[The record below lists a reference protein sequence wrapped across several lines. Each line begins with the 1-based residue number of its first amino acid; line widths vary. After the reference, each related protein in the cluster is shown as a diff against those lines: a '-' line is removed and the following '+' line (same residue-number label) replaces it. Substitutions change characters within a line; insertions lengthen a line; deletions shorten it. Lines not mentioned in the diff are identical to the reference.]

1 MIAPMSS
8 KETSGGA
15 WVQKYLFILSEK
27 YILSAMYERG
37 MTVALLWHYGGG
49 KKGKVLGAAD

>member
-1 MIAPMSS
+1 MSR
-8 KETSGGA
+8 KETFVGA

-27 YILSAMYERG
+27 YILSAIYERG